1 MKKQALDCV
10 SRNDS
15 QNNMVEWTTGET
27 SSYLQSLEIRK
38 PDQEVADTDT
48 VTIIAPTWLHLDV
61 HRTCDLAVE
70 HDT

>member
-1 MKKQALDCV
+1 MKEQALDCV

-15 QNNMVEWTTGET
+15 QNMVEWTTGET
-27 SSYLQSLEIRK
+27 SSYLESLEIRK

-48 VTIIAPTWLHLDV
+48 VTIIATTWLHTDV
-61 HRTCDLAVE
+61 QRTCDLALE